1 MAQVERGEA
10 RSIFHG
16 ATRRDGI
23 EGRRPDAAA
32 AARICLGIMLSARCM
47 LQESKK
53 LVLTGLIIGTW
64 EAIVV

>member
-32 AARICLGIMLSARCM
+32 ARVCLAIMLSARWM
-47 LQESKK
+47 PHESTE

-64 EAIVV
+64 KAIVV